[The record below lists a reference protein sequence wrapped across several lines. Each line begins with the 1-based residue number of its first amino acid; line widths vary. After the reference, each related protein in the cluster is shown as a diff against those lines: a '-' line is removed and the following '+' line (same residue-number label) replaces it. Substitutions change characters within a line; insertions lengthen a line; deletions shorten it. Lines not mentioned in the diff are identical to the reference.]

1 VRARSLAAM
10 AGLVPLLAV
19 GLAAAQAPTTPP
31 VGPGAKPET
40 KKSEDRQQPLTV
52 DADRMERYGKESL
65 VIFTGNVIARQSGSI
80 QYSDRME
87 VYLDEKG
94 DKVLRTVSTGAV
106 RITTKDCRMGTAR
119 RVEYFDLEQRMVL
132 IGNARVWQ
140 EDNVVTGETITIF
153 LSQDRSVVQGGKQE
167 RVKAVF
173 YQKPE
178 SSSTSSAPVTA
189 STSARPG
196 DPSKPPAPAATPCG

>member
-1 VRARSLAAM
+1 VRARLVPAAVM
-10 AGLVPLLAV
+10 LVPLLAA
-19 GLAAAQAPTTPP
+19 GFAAAQAPTAPAA
-31 VGPGAKPET
+31 PGGKPET
-40 KKSEDRQQPLTV
+40 RKSEDRGQPLTI

-65 VIFTGNVIARQSGSI
+65 VIFTGNVVARQNGSV
-80 QYSDRME
+80 QYADRME

-106 RITTKDCRMGTAR
+106 RITTKDCKMGTAR

-178 SSSTSSAPVTA
+178 SSSGGTTTSPAAAVYPA
-189 STSARPG
+189 
-196 DPSKPPAPAATPCG
+196 DKAPAKTGTPCS